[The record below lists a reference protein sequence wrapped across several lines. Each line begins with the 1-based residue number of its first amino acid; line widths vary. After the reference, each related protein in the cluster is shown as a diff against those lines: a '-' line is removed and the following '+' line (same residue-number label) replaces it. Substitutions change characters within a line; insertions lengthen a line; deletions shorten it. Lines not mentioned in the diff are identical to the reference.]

1 MSESKQPQF
10 EDVLKP
16 LDDASVRYQELQRL
30 WDERVTQRKTVISQE
45 PGDSKNVQDF
55 DELQLRPLEEEMR
68 EIVNVNRSKG
78 GVVDID
84 GNLIK
89 LTKQI
94 KVKSLKTDKMVGLD
108 AQRKNLSPKKTGSFK
123 TQPVTIEEKKSVT
136 LGPQFKDPITGDA
149 INQDNVA
156 MDTIAAGQVAPV
168 NSSLA
173 VNAEMPNNRPEEP
186 IADNVADMPAQAN
199 AVELNDAGL
208 LNAEAVQ
215 QVEADVKVPE
225 PQTQSLMGVVI
236 SRFSSP
242 PGHHYTGAGTP
253 IVDNLYNKKK
263 VPINALDMISM
274 IHDIGYQTAK
284 DINDIE
290 TADNNMIQ
298 DIDTVI
304 EKYNPDPALR
314 VQLEIAKKALQAKQ
328 AVEGPGIGITPVD
341 FEANKKYLEDNPEVE
356 VALRGILS
364 GFDQMMKA
372 DVDIT
377 KSEVRERFVGDINR
391 NRPTENIKGLERD
404 KPALQAQFREVP
416 SLVKERGL
424 EGKMEGQEG
433 EEEFEEP
440 SEDKE
445 DEDIV
450 ATVGGLGGLGK
461 MFEAEREQ
469 QERERRAFL
478 NRQRMDINERD
489 YQDFLRNKQMKE
501 QRIQELNKR
510 ERGLP
515 QWLRPEFKKI
525 YEQLD
530 QLAYYSS
537 PEFTEAENKLRYD
550 QDRIRRGQ
558 SEQTDMSEQGL
569 NIANNL
575 TEREMKL
582 RFDLPL
588 DRPLWSA
595 PTRGNVTY
603 IPQDNYRVGYSRPYN
618 REGEASFIENTRN
631 GVGLYN
637 SSFPHPI
644 NNLRRNY
651 SMPPMRAQV
660 HQMPRNPID
669 RDQFRHVRMMDRT
682 PRGTATVLND
692 DFDGLNYKDDRRRD
706 FERGMSL
713 GERLQFEMFH
723 MNN

>member
-1 MSESKQPQF
+1 MSESKQPQIQ
-10 EDVLKP
+10 DVLKP

-30 WDERVTQRKTVISQE
+30 WDERVTQRKTVIAQE
-45 PGDSKNVQDF
+45 PGDSENLSDF

-84 GNLIK
+84 GKVIK

-123 TQPVTIEEKKSVT
+123 SQPVTIEEKESVI
-136 LGPQFKDPITGDA
+136 LGPKFKDPITGDA
-149 INQDNVA
+149 INPDNVA
-156 MDTIAAGQVAPV
+156 VDTIAAGQVAPV
-168 NSSLA
+168 DSSLA

-186 IADNVADMPAQAN
+186 IADNKAEMPAQAN

-208 LNAEAVQ
+208 LNAEAVEA
-215 QVEADVKVPE
+215 VEADVKVPE
-225 PQTQSLMGVVI
+225 PQEKGLGGFLI
-236 SRFSSP
+236 SQFTL
-242 PGHHYTGAGTP
+242 PGHVYTGAGTP
-253 IVDNLYNKKK
+253 IVQNIFNEPEEK
-263 VPINALDMISM
+263 VSPLNGLDQIAM
-274 IHDIGYQTAK
+274 IHDLEYQLATNITDIVNADRSMIAAIDELLTDRASELGPREIGELQAAKFALKTKQTLEGGG
-284 DINDIE
+284 DGMTPVNY
-290 TADNNMIQ
+290 
-298 DIDTVI
+298 
-304 EKYNPDPALR
+304 EKNKEYLRENPDVAQSMRDIISYYDRDGQFDILDKDQRDDFLTYIRRTFRP
-314 VQLEIAKKALQAKQ
+314 
-328 AVEGPGIGITPVD
+328 EGP
-341 FEANKKYLEDNPEVE
+341 
-356 VALRGILS
+356 
-364 GFDQMMKA
+364 
-372 DVDIT
+372 
-377 KSEVRERFVGDINR
+377 
-391 NRPTENIKGLERD
+391 IKVLKQD
-404 KPALQAQFREVP
+404 KPALQKITANKP
-416 SLVKERGL
+416 SLGPVDKGL
-424 EGKMEGQEG
+424 EGKMEVE
-433 EEEFEEP
+433 
-440 SEDKE
+440 EDKE

-450 ATVGGLGGLGK
+450 ATVGGLGDLGN

-489 YQDFLRNKQMKE
+489 YQDFLRNKQIKE

-515 QWLRPEFKKI
+515 TWLRPEFKKI
-525 YEQLD
+525 YDQLD

-537 PEFTEAENKLRYD
+537 AEFTEQENKLRYD

-575 TEREMKL
+575 AEREMKL
-582 RFDLPL
+582 RFNLPL

-595 PTRGNVTY
+595 PTRGGLSV

-618 REGEASFIENTRN
+618 REGEASFIQNTRN

-637 SSFPHPI
+637 SSFPQPI

-692 DFDGLNYKDDRRRD
+692 DFDGLNYKDDRRQD

>member
-30 WDERVTQRKTVISQE
+30 WDERVSQRKTVISQE
-45 PGDSKNVQDF
+45 PGDSENVSDF

-68 EIVNVNRSKG
+68 EIVNLNRSKG

-84 GNLIK
+84 GNVIK

-94 KVKSLKTDKMVGLD
+94 KVKSLKTNKMVGLD

-123 TQPVTIEEKKSVT
+123 SQPVTIEEKKSVI
-136 LGPQFKDPITGDA
+136 LGPKFKDPITGDA
-149 INQDNVA
+149 INPDNVA
-156 MDTIAAGQVAPV
+156 VDNIAAGQVAPV
-168 NSSLA
+168 DSSLA

-186 IADNVADMPAQAN
+186 IADNKAEMPAQAN

-208 LNAEAVQ
+208 LNAEAVEAVQ
-215 QVEADVKVPE
+215 ADVKVPE
-225 PQTQSLMGVVI
+225 PQPQSLMGAVI

-253 IVDNLYNKKK
+253 VVDNLYNKKK
-263 VPINALDMISM
+263 VPVNALDMISM
-274 IHDIGYQTAK
+274 IHDIGYQTAE

-290 TADNNMIQ
+290 TADNNMIS

-304 EKYNPDPALR
+304 RENNPDPALR
-314 VQLEIAKKALQAKQ
+314 VQLEIAKKALQGKR
-328 AVEGPGIGITPVD
+328 VLEGPGAGITPVD
-341 FEANKKYLEDNPEVE
+341 FEANKKYLEDNPEIE
-356 VALRGILS
+356 VALKGILTE
-364 GFDQMMKA
+364 FNEIMRQDI
-372 DVDIT
+372 DIT
-377 KSEVRERFVGDINR
+377 KPEVRTRFIESINM
-391 NRPTENIKGLERD
+391 NRPIEGDIKGLERD
-404 KPALQAQFREVP
+404 KPTLQATFREVP
-416 SLVKERGL
+416 PLVREQGL
-424 EGKMEGQEG
+424 EGKMEGEKEAEEG
-433 EEEFEEP
+433 EAVSSAFFDVSDPAEE
-440 SEDKE
+440 K
-445 DEDIV
+445 
-450 ATVGGLGGLGK
+450 T
-461 MFEAEREQ
+461 EADVERERK
-469 QERERRAFL
+469 ERERRAFI

-489 YQDFLRNKQMKE
+489 YQDFLRNKQIKE

-515 QWLRPEFKKI
+515 TWLRPEFQKI
-525 YEQLD
+525 YDQLD

-537 PEFTEAENKLRYD
+537 QEFTEQENQLRYD

-575 TEREMKL
+575 AEREMKL
-582 RFDLPL
+582 RFNLPL
-588 DRPLWSA
+588 DKPLWSA
-595 PTRGNVTY
+595 PTRGGLSV

-618 REGEASFIENTRN
+618 REGEASFIQNTRN

-637 SSFPHPI
+637 YSFPKPI

-692 DFDGLNYKDDRRRD
+692 DFDGLNYKDDRRQD

>member
-10 EDVLKP
+10 QDVLKP

-30 WDERVTQRKTVISQE
+30 WDERVAQRKTVISQE
-45 PGDSKNVQDF
+45 PGESKNLSEF

-84 GNLIK
+84 GNVIK

-108 AQRKNLSPKKTGSFK
+108 AQRKNLSPKKTGAFK
-123 TQPVTIEEKKSVT
+123 SQPVTIEEKETAAVSVT

-149 INQDNVA
+149 VNPDNVA
-156 MDTIAAGQVAPV
+156 MDPISAGEVAPV

-186 IADNVADMPAQAN
+186 IADNKAEMPAQAN

-208 LNAEAVQ
+208 LNNQAVE

-225 PQTQSLMGVVI
+225 QQEKGLGGYLI
-236 SRFSSP
+236 SQFTL
-242 PGHHYTGAGTP
+242 PGHVYTGAGTP
-253 IVDNLYNKKK
+253 IVQNIFNEPEEK
-263 VPINALDMISM
+263 VRPVNALDQIAM
-274 IHDIGYQTAK
+274 IHDLEYQLAT
-284 DINDIE
+284 DINHINNADRSMI
-290 TADNNMIQ
+290 TA
-298 DIDTVI
+298 IDVI
-304 EKYNPDPALR
+304 LTDRGSELGPR
-314 VQLEIAKKALQAKQ
+314 EIGELQAARFALKTKQ
-328 AVEGPGIGITPVD
+328 TLEGGGAAMTPVD
-341 FEANKKYLEDNPEVE
+341 FEANKKYLKANPEIGE
-356 VALRGILS
+356 SMRNIINYYDRDGQFDIL
-364 GFDQMMKA
+364 DK
-372 DVDIT
+372 D
-377 KSEVRERFVGDINR
+377 
-391 NRPTENIKGLERD
+391 ERD
-404 KPALQAQFREVP
+404 NFLNHIRKTFKPQGAIKVLQQEKPALQNVRPKIPPLAREQ
-416 SLVKERGL
+416 GL
-424 EGKMEGQEG
+424 EGKFEAEEG
-433 EEEFEEP
+433 EEISEEFFDVSDPAEIKTE
-440 SEDKE
+440 
-445 DEDIV
+445 EDI
-450 ATVGGLGGLGK
+450 
-461 MFEAEREQ
+461 EREQ
-469 QERERRAFL
+469 KERERRAFI

-489 YQDFLRNKQMKE
+489 YQDFLRNKQIKE

-515 QWLRPEFKKI
+515 TWLRPEFQKI
-525 YEQLD
+525 YDQLD

-537 PEFTEAENKLRYD
+537 AEFTEQENKLRYD

-575 TEREMKL
+575 AEREMKL
-582 RFDLPL
+582 RYNLPL
-588 DRPLWSA
+588 DKPLWSA
-595 PTRGNVTY
+595 PTRGNLTY

-618 REGEASFIENTRN
+618 REGEASFIQNTRN

-637 SSFPHPI
+637 SSFPQPI

-669 RDQFRHVRMMDRT
+669 RDQFRQVRMMDRT

-692 DFDGLNYKDDRRRD
+692 DFDGLNYKDDRRQD

>member
-45 PGDSKNVQDF
+45 PGDSQNVSDF

-78 GVVDID
+78 GVIDID
-84 GNLIK
+84 GKVIK

-108 AQRKNLSPKKTGSFK
+108 AQRKNLSPKKKAAAFK
-123 TQPVTIEEKKSVT
+123 SQPVTIEEKQSVT
-136 LGPQFKDPITGDA
+136 LGPKFKDPITGDA
-149 INQDNVA
+149 INPDNVA

-186 IADNVADMPAQAN
+186 IADNKAEMPAQAN

-208 LNAEAVQ
+208 LNAEAVE

-225 PQTQSLMGVVI
+225 PQSQSLMGVVI

-253 IVDNLYNKKK
+253 VVDNIYNKKK

-274 IHDIGYQTAK
+274 IHDIGYQTAT

-290 TADNNMIQ
+290 RADDNMIA
-298 DIDTVI
+298 DIDNVI
-304 EKYNPDPALR
+304 QNYQPDPSLR
-314 VQLEIAKKALQAKQ
+314 VQLEIAKKALQGKR
-328 AVEGPGIGITPVD
+328 VLEGPGAGITPVD
-341 FEANKKYLEDNPEVE
+341 FEANKKYLEDNPEIE
-356 VALRGILS
+356 VALQGILTD
-364 GFDQMMKA
+364 FNEMMKR
-372 DVDIT
+372 DIDIT
-377 KSEVRERFVGDINR
+377 KSEVRERFINGINT
-391 NRPTENIKGLERD
+391 NRPTENIRGLERD

-416 SLVKERGL
+416 SLVREKGL
-424 EGKMEGQEG
+424 EGKMEGAEG
-433 EEEFEEP
+433 EEGE
-440 SEDKE
+440 E
-445 DEDIV
+445 DEQVI
-450 ATVGGLGGLGK
+450 ASVGGLGDLGE
-461 MFEAEREQ
+461 MFE
-469 QERERRAFL
+469 QEAKDITKERRAFI
-478 NRQRMDINERD
+478 NRQRMNINERD

>member
-10 EDVLKP
+10 AEVLKP

-45 PGDSKNVQDF
+45 PGDSQNVSDF

-78 GVVDID
+78 GVIDID
-84 GNLIK
+84 GKVIK

-123 TQPVTIEEKKSVT
+123 SQPVTIEEKKSVT

-156 MDTIAAGQVAPV
+156 VDSIAAGQVAPV

-173 VNAEMPNNRPEEP
+173 VNAEMPNNRPEQP

-199 AVELNDAGL
+199 EVELNDAGL
-208 LNAEAVQ
+208 LNAQAAE
-215 QVEADVKVPE
+215 QVEADVKVPA
-225 PQTQSLMGVVI
+225 PQPQSIMGVVI

-253 IVDNLYNKKK
+253 VVDNIYNKKK

-274 IHDIGYQTAK
+274 IHDIGYQTATE
-284 DINDIE
+284 INDIE
-290 TADNNMIQ
+290 RADDNMIQ

-304 EKYNPDPALR
+304 EKYNPDPGLR
-314 VQLEIAKKALQAKQ
+314 VQLEIAKKALQAKK
-328 AVEGPGIGITPVD
+328 AVEGPGMGITPVD
-341 FEANKKYLEDNPEVE
+341 FEANKKYLEDNPEIE
-356 VALRGILS
+356 VALQGILT

-372 DVDIT
+372 DVDIS
-377 KSEVRERFVGDINR
+377 KSEVRERFINDINR
-391 NRPTENIKGLERD
+391 NRPTENIAGLERD

-433 EEEFEEP
+433 EEGEEVSEEFFDVSDPAEIKTE
-440 SEDKE
+440 
-445 DEDIV
+445 EDI
-450 ATVGGLGGLGK
+450 
-461 MFEAEREQ
+461 EREQ
-469 QERERRAFL
+469 QERERRAFIT
-478 NRQRMDINERD
+478 RQRMDINERD
-489 YQDFLRNKQMKE
+489 YQDFLRNKQIKE

-618 REGEASFIENTRN
+618 REGEASFIQNTRN

-637 SSFPHPI
+637 SSFPQPI
-644 NNLRRNY
+644 NNLMRNY

-723 MNN
+723 MNPSF